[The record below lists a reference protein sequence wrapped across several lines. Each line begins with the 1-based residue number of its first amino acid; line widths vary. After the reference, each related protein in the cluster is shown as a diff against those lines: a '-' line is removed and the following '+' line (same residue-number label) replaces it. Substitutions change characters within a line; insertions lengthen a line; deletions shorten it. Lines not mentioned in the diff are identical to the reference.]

1 MVTTN
6 DFDNVANVIFLI
18 EGTAVNGAYLNEIK
32 QHYIGPT
39 LEYFQ
44 GGISDERER
53 DNYVSETNSLM
64 YGVVVYKT
72 ACTTP
77 EVSCVTYGPF
87 QTAQKTMSV
96 IEKLE

>member
-44 GGISDERER
+44 GGITDERER

-72 ACTTP
+72 ACMP

-87 QTAQKTMSV
+87 QTAQKTMST

>member
-1 MVTTN
+1 M
-6 DFDNVANVIFLI
+6 
-18 EGTAVNGAYLNEIK
+18 
-32 QHYIGPT
+32 
-39 LEYFQ
+39 EYFQ

-72 ACTTP
+72 ACMP